1 MNVVV
6 SVAVESK
13 KLDLAMDKVAER
25 MGGSDVDVAK
35 VFDLLESSNLEL
47 VQEIKT
53 EICETF
59 NKTKD
64 NWLVAGLFEFYL
76 YTGSQRCAEILYMIS
91 KEPHDKYLI
100 DKITEGIRSPSKEIR
115 KKTLEFFGQV
125 VTKQPSWLYKVTQQS
140 LFKEL
145 IRLLKD
151 IFDVFGR
158 LATWAQMSH
167 NIPKEHLL
175 HLQVGL
181 YSLFHRLYAMYPC
194 NFLSHLR
201 HNFSSPEKRVVFL
214 HTIMPM
220 LEKVKMHPALVTSTK
235 EGELLPQRWRSKEYH
250 QVIAEC
256 SKISLDVYESSFPE
270 EITPTFTRL
279 GSLEFDSDP
288 AASSSATTIARGGSL
303 TTTTLGDWTI
313 ESLLKLPPSSLISQS
328 MRTSDLTSLV
338 TYLDDTSST
347 APPTPLSVGGGGGPI
362 LLNRTTTSPPE
373 TAMEAT
379 PENTP
384 IRDKVHFKV
393 PPTPPPLAATAVQ
406 QLNFANI
413 EHIKDKYANRPPY
426 YFPQIQGVTSTPFNS
441 VPSSPL
447 PVSSNTTN
455 TANSTEFPSTT
466 NVLPTIMDTT
476 HRQQYPLVRR
486 DSIFDPA
493 IVGTALPLRRDSLIF
508 QRLQKVQLE
517 QLNNQASQQST
528 DQQSSL
534 EPSNYVPAVKPVQDS
549 TLLPLPQRK
558 ASVPAPITIPPTHS
572 SLHDSDPS
580 SASSTS
586 ATSEFLSDRDRDR
599 PTGGP
604 LTPMLPSSGQ
614 SGILDPDLSLIA
626 LDEDSVVDNCKSV
639 GCPKG
644 GLHMADHKQMIAFAK
659 RVSRLRFHSQCAP
672 NGSDGTTGNQAPSPG
687 TSPSSST
694 TGTSGLQHFKARLIK
709 RSFSMPNIQKPV
721 FCEESEVVVEIRG
734 ETSAR
739 TETPTQQ
746 QQQTAAPSISPTFDN
761 QLIQQPVTSIDP
773 VHQPY
778 EHLFQQILPT
788 VLSPPVDSRTLP
800 SPHVLLDLCLMK
812 AATLHNG
819 AAKTDEV
826 SMLRGQVALL
836 HGQLLFERHR
846 REAHALRNRRLA
858 GKCREMQT
866 LEEKNNSMRRENHN
880 LEKDIVLLKQ
890 EVVTQRNMALV
901 REKDLDSKISA
912 LEKKLET
919 YRVELSQLKD
929 SKCHAEIE
937 NNLLQEKYLALQKE
951 SDQKKADLFSLENEI
966 KYLQKYLDL
975 NSELKSA
982 YDVSQKEILL
992 LGELLRY
999 QQEAKANYSNN
1010 SPDTRRYYQEEMD
1023 DVRQTCAEE
1032 IRGFKNALESK
1043 MSQCEALSGMIQ
1055 DLEKKLEKREA
1066 IIMEQKLGLQEAARD
1081 HTEKLKEYQN
1091 KYEFVKACNHKL
1103 DLENLNL
1110 QEQIT
1115 KLSYSSRSARA
1126 RITSSPSNG
1135 EMSPAGNSNHSDVD
1149 SAASAAGYQLSPDNH
1164 PCFFGSP
1171 QFDLPPDDVKDFQ
1184 GPSTSSAAIPQPRR
1198 E

>member
-1 MNVVV
+1 
-6 SVAVESK
+6 
-13 KLDLAMDKVAER
+13 MDKVAER

-145 IRLLKD
+145 IRLLKSETDVVVLLTGVLSIIMIIPTLPTYVHPYIQD

-384 IRDKVHFKV
+384 IR
-393 PPTPPPLAATAVQ
+393 
-406 QLNFANI
+406 
-413 EHIKDKYANRPPY
+413 
-426 YFPQIQGVTSTPFNS
+426 
-441 VPSSPL
+441 
-447 PVSSNTTN
+447 
-455 TANSTEFPSTT
+455 
-466 NVLPTIMDTT
+466 
-476 HRQQYPLVRR
+476 
-486 DSIFDPA
+486 
-493 IVGTALPLRRDSLIF
+493 
-508 QRLQKVQLE
+508 VQLE